1 MKLKNIFYR
10 QRAFSYLPFLFIF
23 HPLMLLAQN
32 ELSLDNAWQIA
43 LTNNYTIQQQ
53 ITLIK
58 KAREEISIQRTDY
71 YPSLST
77 SGLLARAKFDKF
89 PLNLPN
95 ASGDVGLDL
104 LSLSVTQPIFNGF
117 STKNL
122 VASAKESMAAQEI
135 RKEMLQ
141 NSVLLE
147 VGNLYYDIQSNLL
160 KQKIL
165 KTSVSRLDNQLTRIH
180 NLYQSEQATPFDTL
194 EVANRKL
201 QTLNHLATL
210 ENGYRIL
217 LSNLHYLLNE
227 ENLPPLK
234 PLSDFEQNF
243 ILNEFPFYMERALQL
258 RPEFKNL
265 STQKSAKSYYADV
278 LEARYYPQI
287 SASFAYN
294 FMKIHS
300 DIARQE
306 WSSFYS
312 VLVNVQWELWNWKR
326 DARKVQQAKLD
337 IRNLEIEEKQLLNDV
352 KHQITTA
359 YENLQSSAN
368 KIKLQKKLVAQ
379 EKDRY
384 RITEDRYEQG
394 LATFLDLNT
403 AELDLTEAETQLQE
417 NYITWYKNQ
426 LHLAFATGEIGEKFM
441 EVSDE

>member
-1 MKLKNIFYR
+1 MKLKHVFCL
-10 QRAFSYLPFLFIF
+10 QRDLSYLLFLICFL
-23 HPLMLLAQN
+23 PPMLLAQN

-77 SGLLARAKFDKF
+77 SGLLARAKFDQF

-95 ASGDVGLDL
+95 ITGDVGLDL

-122 VASAKESMAAQEI
+122 VASAKENMASQEI
-135 RKEMLQ
+135 RKKMLQ

-147 VGNLYYDIQSNLL
+147 VGNLYYDIQLNLL
-160 KQKIL
+160 QQKIL

-180 NLYQSEQATPFDTL
+180 NLYRSEQATPFDTL

-201 QTLNHLATL
+201 QTLNHLATM
-210 ENGYRIL
+210 EDNYRIL
-217 LSNLHYLLNE
+217 VSNLYYLLNE
-227 ENLPPLK
+227 ENLPPIK
-234 PLSDFEQNF
+234 P
-243 ILNEFPFYMERALQL
+243 LNEFEQTFSLNDYPFYLARALQL

-265 STQKSAKSYYADV
+265 SAQKNAKSYYAGV

-294 FMKIHS
+294 YMKIHS
-300 DIARQE
+300 DIGRKE

-312 VLVNVQWELWNWKR
+312 VLLNVQWELWNWKR
-326 DARKVQQAKLD
+326 DAKKVQQTELD
-337 IRNLEIEEKQLLNDV
+337 IRNLEIQEKQLLNDV
-352 KHQITTA
+352 KHQITAA

-403 AELDLTEAETQLQE
+403 AELDLTESETQLQE

-426 LHLAFATGEIGEKFM
+426 LHLAFATGEIGENFM